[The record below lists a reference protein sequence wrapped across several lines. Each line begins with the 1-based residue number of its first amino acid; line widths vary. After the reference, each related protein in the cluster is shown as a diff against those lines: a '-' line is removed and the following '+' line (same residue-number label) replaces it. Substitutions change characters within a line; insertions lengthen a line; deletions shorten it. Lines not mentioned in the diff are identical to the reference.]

1 MSTAQTRP
9 IAAAPVDP
17 MGGWTPKHNRWA
29 VALTVT
35 LATFMEVLDTSI
47 ANVAL
52 PHIAGNLSADQNE
65 STWVLTSYLVSNA
78 IILPISAWLATSFGR
93 KRFYM
98 TCVALFTV
106 SSFLCG
112 LAPSLGILVL
122 FRVLQGF
129 GGGGLAPSEQAILA
143 DTFPPSMRGMAFA
156 MYGMAVVVAPA
167 IGPTLGGWITDN
179 FDWRWIFYINVPI
192 GILSLFLT
200 QRMVEDPPYLQ
211 AERHKRGNKLSVDY
225 IGLGLIAL
233 AIGCLQVVL
242 DKGQEADWFAS
253 AWITICLALAI
264 TSLVAWIVWEWRHPN
279 PIVDI
284 KLFKRRNF
292 ATAMFF
298 TFVLG
303 IVLFGT
309 TVVIPQF
316 LQSLLGYSAMK
327 AGEALSGGGFAM
339 MIMMPIAGVLVS
351 RVDARFMIATGFA
364 MTAASLY
371 HMATHL
377 NLQIDFQTAAMLRVY
392 QTLGL
397 AFIFIPSNTLA
408 YVGIPRNK
416 NNQVS
421 GMNAFIRNIGGS
433 IGIAVITTFL
443 TRLAQQHQTY
453 MVAHAVNGNYTFDR
467 LLRSLSQG
475 SADAGVATRQAYAR
489 IYGMI
494 QAQALT
500 LAYVDVVMVMAVV
513 VAGLIPLVF
522 LMKRAPKASGD
533 QPPAH

>member
-1 MSTAQTRP
+1 LTA
-9 IAAAPVDP
+9 DP
-17 MGGWTPKHNRWA
+17 MGGWRPKHNPWL

-35 LATFMEVLDTSI
+35 MATFMEVLDTSI

-52 PHIAGNLSADQNE
+52 PHIAGNLSASQDE

-78 IILPISAWLATSFGR
+78 IILPISAWLATNFGR

-122 FRVLQGF
+122 FRILQGF

-200 QRMVEDPPYLQ
+200 QRMVEDPPYLK
-211 AERHKRGNKLSVDY
+211 AERHKKGDKLSVDY
-225 IGLGLIAL
+225 IGLALIAL

-242 DKGQEADWFAS
+242 DKGQESDWFAS
-253 AWITICLALAI
+253 PWITVCFAVAI
-264 TSLVAWIVWEWRHPN
+264 VSLVAWVVWEWNHPK

-316 LQSLLGYSAMK
+316 LQTLLGYSAVK

-339 MIMMPIAGVLVS
+339 MLTMPIAGILIS
-351 RVDARFMIATGFA
+351 RVDARYMIATGFA
-364 MTAASLY
+364 MTAVSLY
-371 HMATHL
+371 HMSTHL
-377 NLQIDFQTAAMLRVY
+377 TLQIDFGTAAMLRVY

-433 IGIAVITTFL
+433 IGIAVISTFL
-443 TRLAQQHQTY
+443 TRLAQQHQNY
-453 MVAHAVNGNYTFDR
+453 MVANAVSGNSTFDKM
-467 LLRSLSQG
+467 LRGMGQASS
-475 SADAGVATRQAYAR
+475 DAGLATHQAYAR
-489 IYGMI
+489 IYRTI
-494 QAQALT
+494 QAQAVT
-500 LAYVDVVMVMAVV
+500 LAYVDVITVMAAV
-513 VAGLIPLVF
+513 VACLIPFVF
-522 LMKRAPKASGD
+522 LMKKAPKPTGD
-533 QPPAH
+533 QPAAH

>member
-1 MSTAQTRP
+1 
-9 IAAAPVDP
+9 
-17 MGGWTPKHNRWA
+17 MGGWRPKHNPWL
-29 VALTVT
+29 VAMVVT
-35 LATFMEVLDTSI
+35 MATFMEVLDTSI

-52 PHIAGNLSADQNE
+52 PHIAGNLSASQDE

-78 IILPISAWLATSFGR
+78 VILPISAWLATNFGR

-112 LAPSLGILVL
+112 LAPSLGMLVF
-122 FRVLQGF
+122 FRILQGF

-167 IGPTLGGWITDN
+167 VGPTLGGWITDN
-179 FDWRWIFYINVPI
+179 YDWRWIFYINIPI

-200 QRMVEDPPYLQ
+200 HRMVEDPPYLK
-211 AERHKRGNKLSVDY
+211 AERHKKGDKLNVDY

-233 AIGCLQVVL
+233 AIGCLQIVL
-242 DKGQEADWFAS
+242 DKGQEKDWFAS
-253 AWITICLALAI
+253 SWITVCFVIAI
-264 TSLVAWIVWEWRHPN
+264 VSLISWIVWEWRHPN

-316 LQSLLGYSAMK
+316 LQSLLGYSAVK
-327 AGEALSGGGFAM
+327 AGEALSGGGIAM
-339 MIMMPIAGVLVS
+339 MVTMPIAGILIS
-351 RVDARFMIATGFA
+351 RVDARYMIATGFA
-364 MTAASLY
+364 MTAWSLY
-371 HMATHL
+371 HMSTHL
-377 NLQIDFQTAAMLRVY
+377 NLQIDFGTAAMLRVY

-433 IGIAVITTFL
+433 IGIAVISTFL
-443 TRLAQQHQTY
+443 TRLSQQYQNF
-453 MVAHAVNGNYTFDR
+453 MVANAVHGNWTFDK
-467 LLRSLSQG
+467 LTGPL
-475 SADAGVATRQAYAR
+475 ATRQTYAR
-489 IYGMI
+489 IYRLI
-494 QAQALT
+494 QAQAVT
-500 LAYVDVVMVMAVV
+500 LAYVDVITVMAAV
-513 VAGLIPLVF
+513 VACLIPFVF
-522 LMKRAPKASGD
+522 LMKRAPKPSGD
-533 QPPAH
+533 QPAAH